1 MSSSPSICASPNF
14 TFPPT
19 LHDERVN
26 GGSNDYFTN
35 KTSTREAEYPQ
46 IPTSDKRA
54 PEYIAPPPVHTKM
67 NTSLSSINSDTT
79 VCDSSSGSINSKNT
93 RNDSVFSTETLV
105 EEIEYAKKKNPLNL
119 QLPTGKHKQTQSRDE
134 ERSKSAV
141 EPKFD
146 FNIHRSPVKHKPSLI
161 PTNSLPEMNP
171 VLNYNNPPTLKK
183 HITTTSLTLN
193 DSFKM
198 IQNEQFKKP
207 NKMMN
212 VDCKDLIDTLSQQNS
227 NRIQSISINTNDDIM
242 KQIMD
247 STSKLSEILV
257 IDIRPFTEY
266 VKSHIKGS
274 INICL
279 PLTLLKRANYDLNRC
294 IKALPAYEK
303 SIFEEH
309 ISTYGGKNLN
319 NLNTAESKNSDGT
332 STEFPSI
339 LLYDTYN
346 NSSNLYHMAKKFM
359 DFKSWEDSIF
369 ILDSKYNEISERF
382 PSLVESGNGNFS
394 RQGSV
399 PQLPV
404 NNVAEKYRSAS
415 LSDIPTI
422 KTINMADTSTPILSN
437 FQLPQTP
444 KKQFKLRHNE
454 EVLTD
459 NLEGA
464 SDLSLINLSHHFDK
478 LSGTDQNRLPIW
490 ISSSLSK
497 RTKLIEDFNNLEKN
511 EKHRLLD
518 AFTINKTN
526 SINDKIEEE
535 KLSPGGSVIDSENNQ
550 APSISSGIEY
560 GHKNRYKDIFLF
572 EHSRVKLNDLP
583 SMTKKGQLCDY
594 INASYL
600 NPLKD
605 LERITE
611 MSKVIHHLKYIGAQG
626 PLNETTGDFWKC
638 VVNHRSPLIISL
650 TDEFEN
656 GVNKCSPFWKSGEYK
671 SNNNIIKVKMIDSMN
686 YKNENTII
694 LRRFEVSMDDLESHQ
709 VFQIHLLSWPDMGAV
724 LKPKDL
730 ISIIELKHH
739 ILESCSSILEEFP
752 TIIHCSA
759 GCGRTGTLCTIDSL
773 INILNENPSFDLAFD
788 PVYLMVDNFRR
799 QRVSM
804 VQNLRQY
811 YLIYDTLLIYL
822 RKKLNLLAQNDP
834 SVGWDDLV
842 HFDIV
847 NDFLNCIT

>member
-14 TFPPT
+14 TFPPSQ
-19 LHDERVN
+19 HVEGAKGDA
-26 GGSNDYFTN
+26 NDYFTT
-35 KTSTREAEYPQ
+35 KTPTREPEYPQ
-46 IPTSDKRA
+46 IPISEKGTTG
-54 PEYIAPPPVHTKM
+54 YMAPPSVHNKM
-67 NTSLSSINSDTT
+67 NNSLSSINSDTT
-79 VCDSSSGSINSKNT
+79 VCDSSSGSLNVRNT

-105 EEIEYAKKKNPLNL
+105 EEIEHGKKKNPLNL
-119 QLPTGKHKQTQSRDE
+119 QLPIGKHIQTLSRDE
-134 ERSKSAV
+134 ERARSAV

-146 FNIHRSPVKHKPSLI
+146 FNIHRSPTKHQPSLI
-161 PTNSLPEMNP
+161 PTSSLPNMDP
-171 VLNYNNPPTLKK
+171 VLNSNHPPSFKK
-183 HITTTSLTLN
+183 HTTTPSLTL
-193 DSFKM
+193 SETYKM
-198 IQNEQFKKP
+198 VQNEQFKKP
-207 NKMMN
+207 NKIIN
-212 VDCKDLIDTLSQQNS
+212 VDCKDLIDTLSHENS
-227 NRIQSISINTNDDIM
+227 NRIKTISISTNNDIM
-242 KQIMD
+242 KQIMN

-257 IDIRPFTEY
+257 IDVRPFTEY
-266 VKSHIKGS
+266 VKSHIRGS

-303 SIFEEH
+303 SIFEGH

-319 NLNTAESKNSDGT
+319 NLNTAESEGT
-332 STEFPSI
+332 DDNCTEFPSI
-339 LLYDTYN
+339 LLYDSYN
-346 NSSNLYHMAKKFM
+346 NSPNLYHMAKKFM

-369 ILDSKYNEISERF
+369 ILDSKYQEFSESF
-382 PSLVESGNGNFS
+382 PSLVESGNGNV
-394 RQGSV
+394 RHGSV
-399 PQLPV
+399 PLLPV
-404 NNVAEKYRSAS
+404 KDIAGKFRSSS
-415 LSDIPTI
+415 LSDIPTM
-422 KTINMADTSTPILSN
+422 KSINMVDTSTPILSN

-454 EVLTD
+454 EFLAD

-464 SDLSLINLSHHFDK
+464 SDLSLTNLSHHFDK
-478 LSGTDQNRLPIW
+478 LSSNDQNRLPIW
-490 ISSSLSK
+490 IRSSLSK
-497 RTKLIEDFNNLEKN
+497 RTKLVEDFNNLEKN

-518 AFTINKTN
+518 AFTINKSN
-526 SINDKIEEE
+526 NVDDKIEEE
-535 KLSPGGSVIDSENNQ
+535 KLSPGGSVIDAENLH

-583 SMTKKGQLCDY
+583 TMTKKGQLCDY

-611 MSKVIHHLKYIGAQG
+611 TSKIIHHIKYIGAQG

-638 VVNHRSPLIISL
+638 ALNHKTPLVISL

-671 SNNNIIKVKMIDSMN
+671 SNNNIIKVKMVDTMN

-694 LRRFEVSMDDLESHQ
+694 LRRFEVSMDDLEPHQ
-709 VFQIHLLSWPDMGAV
+709 IFQIHLLSWPDMGAV
-724 LKPKDL
+724 LQSKDL
-730 ISIIELKHH
+730 ISIISLKHH
-739 ILESCSSILEEFP
+739 ILQNCSSKLEEFP

-773 INILNENPSFDLAFD
+773 INILEANPSFDLAFD
-788 PVYLMVDNFRR
+788 PIYSMVDNFRR

-811 YLIYDTLLIYL
+811 YLIYDTLLIFL
-822 RKKLNLLAQNDP
+822 RNKLDLEAKNDHA
-834 SVGWDDLV
+834 VHWDDLI

-847 NDFLNCIT
+847 GDFLGSLT